1 MNRLL
6 RHVAKDLSYRPLL
19 HLVSQRLHIE
29 SVDSVAE
36 SVSSWLR
43 TQVAYRIAFKGPE
56 QKYIGFAVVKY
67 GILDLTFSV
76 EPIDCSRG
84 DLHGIPLLKELGFA
98 TDPRDLPDGAVD
110 EKDPTCLT
118 ELQEDIDK
126 NEMVLRLFLEKRP
139 GGLGDPE
146 YLKQQVV
153 SGRLQEILRAN
164 EAGEEAF
171 ERVVQDCFPGD
182 FTVSDACL
190 TNAEFVWFHKHSYL

>member
-1 MNRLL
+1 MNHLL
-6 RHVAKDLSYRPLL
+6 RHVAKDLCYRPLL

-76 EPIDCSRG
+76 ERTDRSRR
-84 DLHGIPLLKELGFA
+84 DLHGVALLKELGFA
-98 TDPRDLPDGAVD
+98 LHARNLPDGAAD
-110 EKDPTCLT
+110 ERDPTCLT
-118 ELQEDIDK
+118 ELREDIDK

-146 YLKQQVV
+146 YFKQQVV
-153 SGRLQEILRAN
+153 SGRLREILRAN
-164 EAGEEAF
+164 EAGEDAF
-171 ERVVQDCFPGD
+171 ERVVRDCFPGD

>member
-1 MNRLL
+1 MKRLL
-6 RHVAKDLSYRPLL
+6 RHVAKGLCYRPLL

-36 SVSSWLR
+36 FVSSWLR

-98 TDPRDLPDGAVD
+98 MDPKDLHDGALD

-146 YLKQQVV
+146 YFKQQII
-153 SGRLQEILRAN
+153 SGRLQEVLRAN

-171 ERVVQDCFPGD
+171 GRVVRDCFPGD